1 MRGLRTGRA
10 ADPGRGR
17 YREAGQPAAIDGV
30 SSSPIFDSPF
40 GTAPAVR
47 RSRRSSGRWISS
59 LRERHEPPELSPE
72 PRTRHR
78 LPDSGPFRLGSVL
91 GDHFR
96 LSNGRFFT
104 QRQQDLED
112 VSIPLWLVADKGKP
126 PERAGR
132 KATGL
137 KSLEATTAAGLPK
150 RKGVLGDGALRVASA
165 RRKAPF
171 VASRRRRH
179 AAGVGRK

>member
-30 SSSPIFDSPF
+30 SSSPIIDSPF

-72 PRTRHR
+72 STTRHR

-96 LSNGRFFT
+96 LCYSRHFT
-104 QRQQDLED
+104 QRQQYLDE
-112 VSIPLWLVADKGKP
+112 VSIRFMVSRRQRQTSRKGGTQSHGPKVACSDHGS
-126 PERAGR
+126 R
-132 KATGL
+132 
-137 KSLEATTAAGLPK
+137 AAGSA
-150 RKGVLGDGALRVASA
+150 KGFWAT
-165 RRKAPF
+165 APC
-171 VASRRRRH
+171 A
-179 AAGVGRK
+179 